1 MNDSEAAALIE
12 RVTNV
17 INLKEIQA
25 YEQQKRDEVIRLL
38 KRMVLQ
44 IRQIE
49 RLTGV
54 SFGIIRGI

>member
-1 MNDSEAAALIE
+1 MKKITEFSGEVKKVQEDKRLYNM
-12 RVTNV
+12 
-17 INLKEIQA
+17 KE
-25 YEQQKRDEVIRLL
+25 KGLS
-38 KRMVLQ
+38 